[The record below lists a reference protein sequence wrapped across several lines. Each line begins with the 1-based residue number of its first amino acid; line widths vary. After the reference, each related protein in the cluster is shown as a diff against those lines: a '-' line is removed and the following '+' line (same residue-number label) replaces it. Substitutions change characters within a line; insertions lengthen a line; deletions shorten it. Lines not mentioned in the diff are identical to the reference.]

1 MLGEIQVANLSDEM
15 FNDGLLFTE
24 LAKQTEN
31 DFEKW
36 RYFRTS
42 IMSFCSSA
50 EAWVSKLIHLNLSK
64 KNSLTEYEQGILDFL
79 ETPNKKMPKGFTSI
93 KKRLYNF
100 LPVSIDPEKS
110 IGENNP
116 KIERYIELS
125 QMRNTIVHY
134 SKKDF
139 YNLYGIE
146 LECYALEAPAIIEE
160 MFNEYRA
167 IFPSILDA
175 HWFRNR
181 KSRVIE

>member
-24 LAKQTEN
+24 LAKQTKDDYER
-31 DFEKW
+31 W

-42 IMSFCSSA
+42 IMSFCSSV
-50 EAWVSKLIHLNLSK
+50 EAWVSKLIYLNLSK
-64 KNSLTEYEQGILDFL
+64 RDSLTKDEQGILDFL
-79 ETPNKKMPKGFTSI
+79 ETPNKKMPKGFTNI

-100 LPVSIDPEKS
+100 LPTSIDPDKS

-139 YNLYGIE
+139 YKLYGTE
-146 LECYALEAPAIIEE
+146 LERFALEAPAIIEE
-160 MFNEYRA
+160 LFSEYRA
-167 IFPSILDA
+167 IFPEILDA

-181 KSRVIE
+181 SSRVIE